1 VLRKAV
7 NVRELIHQAGGGKNP
22 ASNDGVTA
30 GDFDAEAIGI
40 STAHTAHAT
49 GEDLAAVAADLF
61 TTSGGQLRWGEPFT
75 SEITVHMCG
84 GAVARMARVDDDHRP
99 ALTPEL
105 KRGGKP
111 GG

>member
-1 VLRKAV
+1 MLREAID
-7 NVRELIHQAGGGKNP
+7 VREFVRQAGGGKNP

-30 GDFDAEAIGI
+30 GDFDAEVVGI
-40 STAHTAHAT
+40 SAAHTTHAT

-61 TTSGGQLRWGEPFT
+61 TTSGDQLRWGKPFT
-75 SEITVHMCG
+75 SEVAVHMCG
-84 GAVARMARVDDDHRP
+84 GAVARLAGVDDDHRP

-105 KRGGKP
+105 KAGGKS